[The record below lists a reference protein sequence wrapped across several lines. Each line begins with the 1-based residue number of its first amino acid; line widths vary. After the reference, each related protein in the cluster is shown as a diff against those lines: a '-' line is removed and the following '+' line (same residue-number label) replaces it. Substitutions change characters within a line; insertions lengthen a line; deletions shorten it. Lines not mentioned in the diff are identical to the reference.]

1 MSVGEGQ
8 QESLAPSATLRRS
21 ADYRDRP
28 PGPHGVHGGPL
39 RNAGRTAL
47 TVLGAITACAAAALA
62 CTPGAATAAA
72 TVERAR
78 TGEVP
83 ASVQSGPAAR
93 ISTVAVILPAGV
105 APVSGSPTPA
115 PSAAPSSAD
124 PSSAAPSP
132 SAAPTDAPTATASAT
147 PSGGPTTTPTPTS
160 SATPIATP
168 SPRPSKPS
176 PKPSPKPSRTPS
188 VPPSAGPSPTRS
200 AAPPPASAGSP
211 DPTFA
216 PVVEVQSA
224 TPTLAALSRSHP
236 RQARRRGGSSPAA
249 SATAPASSR
258 PASSTSA
265 PHASGRRAV
274 AGTLDDTANTSPP
287 IAAIA
292 VTIAALGALA
302 GGGFALA
309 RRRPR
314 FALAWHRPRFA
325 FARHRMRPVPRHSH
339 RAPRQGRGRS
349 IWR

>member
-8 QESLAPSATLRRS
+8 QESLAPSATPKRS
-21 ADYRDRP
+21 ADYRDRV
-28 PGPHGVHGGPL
+28 PGPHGVRSGQL
-39 RNAGRTAL
+39 RNASRTAL

-62 CTPGAATAAA
+62 CMPGAATAAA

-78 TGEVP
+78 TGEVS
-83 ASVQSGPAAR
+83 ASVQPGPAAR
-93 ISTVAVILPAGV
+93 ISTVAVILPADA
-105 APVSGSPTPA
+105 APVPGSSTPA

-124 PSSAAPSP
+124 PSSVAPSSSP
-132 SAAPTDAPTATASAT
+132 APTDTPSATASAT
-147 PSGGPTTTPTPTS
+147 PSGGPTATPTPTS
-160 SATPIATP
+160 SATPTATPTPTP
-168 SPRPSKPS
+168 SPRPS
-176 PKPSPKPSRTPS
+176 KPSPKPSRTPS

-224 TPTLAALSRSHP
+224 TPTLAALSRSHTRHA
-236 RQARRRGGSSPAA
+236 RQKGGSSPAP
-249 SATAPASSR
+249 SATAT
-258 PASSTSA
+258 ASSTSA
-265 PHASGRRAV
+265 PPRPGRRDV

-292 VTIAALGALA
+292 ITVAALGALA

-314 FALAWHRPRFA
+314 FAHAWHRPRFA
-325 FARHRMRPVPRHSH
+325 LARHRMPPVQRHSH
-339 RAPRQGRGRS
+339 RAPRQARRRS